1 MADHTRTARA
11 ARLTE
16 KRKIEGWKRFN
27 VWTPPTAPVE
37 RLRRQFPGPQGGLN
51 WDAIMEAALAH
62 AEQGQGEQPETESTK

>member
-1 MADHTRTARA
+1 MADNTRCERA

-16 KRKIEGWKRFN
+16 KRKAEGWQRFN
-27 VWTPPTAPVE
+27 VWAPPGTPVD

-62 AEQGQGEQPETESTK
+62 AEQGQNQGEQ